1 MDANKMPQNLAL
13 GLLSVQRLH
22 REALSAHGDVYQL
35 GARAALR
42 PYSTTDEDAERFFR
56 AVNFPVPGQAT
67 ADDRGGYPVRSG
79 DRTMM
84 FTPDEL
90 RNAETETQGWIQ
102 FETAEYI
109 MDRSLRDRVLDLMVE
124 QGRNKA
130 CGFVGPFDAILREGE
145 IPEINDAVNELFR
158 EAAKRGLH
166 MGRVVGS
173 GSMEDPKDIEDAM
186 VEAIE
191 NGARLI
197 SCIPHDERYNLSRR
211 SRYGRTVFC
220 CGRALRL
227 LRRMKI
233 AGIKTPHVGQFP
245 NSLFLRIHTN
255 SGTVGRGGKLCAPR
269 PTTAFTS
276 GVYMIKQAAVSVP
289 VYFCPL
295 LRCSEPR
302 GRCRRTPSRFHR
314 RDLCPRPASELRSV
328 FRPSKP
334 KGL

>member
-1 MDANKMPQNLAL
+1 MGRLVWSRTECRRISV

-42 PYSTTDEDAERFFR
+42 PYSTTYEDAERFFR

-84 FTPDEL
+84 FTPDDL

-109 MDRSLRDRVLDLMVE
+109 MDRSLRDRVLDLMVK

-186 VEAIE
+186 VEAIG

-197 SCIPHDERYNLSRR
+197 WYDERYNSRR
-211 SRYGRTVFC
+211 GRYGSPILCRSQ
-220 CGRALRL
+220 ALRL
-227 LRRMKI
+227 LDCIIVKI
-233 AGIKTPHVGQFP
+233 TKIETIHVGEFA
-245 NSLFLRIHTN
+245 NILFQIHTDN
-255 SGTVGRGGKLCAPR
+255 GMVGLGETITRRR
-269 PTTAFTS
+269 PPPLS
-276 GVYMIKQAAVSVP
+276 YMK
-289 VYFCPL
+289 
-295 LRCSEPR
+295 
-302 GRCRRTPSRFHR
+302 
-314 RDLCPRPASELRSV
+314 
-328 FRPSKP
+328 
-334 KGL
+334 